1 MQRIETS
8 CKSIGY
14 TAAAAKSNRRNMYAM
29 CDRYGLPGIFF
40 SLTPDD
46 EGSFR
51 VQLYAGAG
59 VSHEMQSLHCS
70 DADCVMDFRISRDT
84 RIKYTGAYAIEYQ
97 SIVQIVLKVLFGWD
111 SEQQQGSKVV
121 FGKLIAFVVAYEE

>member
-1 MQRIETS
+1 
-8 CKSIGY
+8 
-14 TAAAAKSNRRNMYAM
+14 MYAI
-29 CDRYGLPGIFF
+29 CDQYGLPDIFF

-59 VSHEMQSLHCS
+59 VSHKMQSFHCS
-70 DADCVMDFRISRDT
+70 EADCVMDFRIRRDT
-84 RIKYTGAYAIEYQ
+84 RINYPGACIIEYK

-111 SEQQQGSKVV
+111 SEKQQGNKGF
-121 FGKLIAFVVAYEE
+121 FGNHISFAVAHEEQGMSHTQYSYTHFTWYY